1 MRTLI
6 VPAILTIFIFLSS
19 HAQDDESL
27 VEISRET
34 FAKEGN
40 IFVRLEDGKERQLT
54 FTLSDEKTN
63 LIDSRDLVIF
73 VRNEKVVQEQKE
85 YYRKKIMTVGI
96 NDFLEKEISSQ
107 KPYKDGVNN
116 TTEIIRVDNPSVSSD
131 GNYLFFLA
139 NHTSTTSQL
148 IKLEISSGKWI
159 LLFSAEEYEL
169 LNSGLFKD
177 YFLIGRNEPGAAGQM
192 IYYYLVDQTGKKVK
206 EFNSKESMNQFKQL
220 IQQ

>member
-1 MRTLI
+1 MKMRTLLVPTI
-6 VPAILTIFIFLSS
+6 VTLFIFISS
-19 HAQDDESL
+19 HAQVDESDIGL
-27 VEISRET
+27 KT
-34 FAKEGN
+34 YAKEGN
-40 IFVRLEDGKERQLT
+40 IYIQSEDGKERQLT
-54 FTLSDEKTN
+54 FTRNDEKPN
-63 LIDSRDLVIF
+63 LVVSLDQVIF
-73 VRNEKVVQEQKE
+73 VRKEKVVQEQKE

-96 NDFLEKEISSQ
+96 NEFLEKEISSQ

-169 LNSGLFKD
+169 LNSGPFED
-177 YFLIGRNEPGAAGQM
+177 YFLIGRNEMGAGGQG
-192 IYYYLVDQTGKKVK
+192 IYYYMVDQTGKKVK
-206 EFNSKESMNQFKQL
+206 EFNSKESMIQFKNS
-220 IQQ
+220 IQ

>member
-54 FTLSDEKTN
+54 FTLSDEKPN